1 MEDIN
6 SKDAPKDAA
15 EPTPNPA
22 PMPGPSGN
30 DQYLAKVIKYI
41 PAPIVAAY
49 AAATGMIAEDPIH
62 VIYLSWAVFF
72 VCWVL
77 APMYVWFIPG
87 EAQESQ
93 DCSKRFCVLAAILSF
108 ATWSFALGGP
118 FALTFGWYR
127 PLYGSLALI
136 LATLA
141 MPLLEKIMMMI
152 NFFKVKS

>member
-1 MEDIN
+1 MQED
-6 SKDAPKDAA
+6 KKLALK
-15 EPTPNPA
+15 EQEPA
-22 PMPGPSGN
+22 PGPVPTGS

-72 VCWVL
+72 VCWVM

-87 EAQESQ
+87 EAQESK
-93 DCSKRFCVLAAILSF
+93 DCSKRFCVLAAIVSF
-108 ATWSFALGGP
+108 AVWAFALGGP

-136 LATLA
+136 FATLA
-141 MPLLEKIMMMI
+141 MPLLEKIMMMF
-152 NFFKVKS
+152 NFFKVNQS